1 MDPKYLESNQG
12 FLIPLHTLT
21 NFEIRTNYQNERT
34 ISDKIFDTN
43 SSFYVK

>member
-1 MDPKYLESNQG
+1 MDPKYLESNHG

-21 NFEIRTNYQNERT
+21 TFEIRKNYQNERT
-34 ISDKIFDTN
+34 ISDIIFDTS